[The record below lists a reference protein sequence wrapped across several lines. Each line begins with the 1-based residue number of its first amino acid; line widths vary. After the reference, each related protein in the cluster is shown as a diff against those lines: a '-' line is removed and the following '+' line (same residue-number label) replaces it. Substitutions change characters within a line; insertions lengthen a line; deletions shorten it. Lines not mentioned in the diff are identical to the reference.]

1 MCGNLRAAI
10 ESLSAEEI
18 AKMPEA
24 YKIFHAT
31 GKDLEKM
38 SAQIAAQN
46 KEIASLKED
55 VSGVKEDVSGVKK
68 DVSVVNAKVDTLTTV
83 LVEVEKLV
91 KEHFSPEHVKETV
104 VGQSILMGLRTKRF
118 WLGVL
123 VFLGLMLLA
132 GIGIYNI
139 VLTNPQVARDIIQ
152 AASVAA

>member
-38 SAQIAAQN
+38 SAQIEAQN
-46 KEIASLKED
+46 KEIASL
-55 VSGVKEDVSGVKK
+55 KEDVSGVKK

-104 VGQSILMGLRTKRF
+104 VGQSILQGLRTRRF

-152 AASVAA
+152 AAKVAA